1 MTASLSLAEPRLN
14 GSASTNTLPTIQ
26 PIQVR
31 DRVHPEAHMLF
42 WQYHGTSTI
51 IANDKP
57 TGLCAKQALW
67 LPAEMRHDI
76 EVDAN
81 SVLLRIFFGVKSLA
95 IAPEMASPRIFHVD
109 QELAGNLM
117 GLVQSGDSLLQSSR
131 GLDQYV
137 LDQLSMQLRTV
148 PWPESPA
155 AKEIAQMLNDDPGDP
170 RTLHQLAASVHASP
184 RTIER
189 AFLTETG
196 ETFQEWRMQ
205 SRIARAKQL
214 IADGLPIDAV
224 ALRVGYSTA
233 SAFGR
238 AFKKRTG
245 LSPSGY
251 FNEHVENYPR
261 N

>member
-1 MTASLSLAEPRLN
+1 
-14 GSASTNTLPTIQ
+14 
-26 PIQVR
+26 
-31 DRVHPEAHMLF
+31 
-42 WQYHGTSTI
+42 
-51 IANDKP
+51 
-57 TGLCAKQALW
+57 
-67 LPAEMRHDI
+67 
-76 EVDAN
+76 
-81 SVLLRIFFGVKSLA
+81 
-95 IAPEMASPRIFHVD
+95 
-109 QELAGNLM
+109 
-117 GLVQSGDSLLQSSR
+117 
-131 GLDQYV
+131 
-137 LDQLSMQLRTV
+137 MQLRTL

-189 AFLTETG
+189 AFLTETD

-214 IADGLPIDAV
+214 IADGLAIDAV

-251 FNEHVENYPR
+251 FNEHVENYSR